1 MQGTSIDEKVN
12 VFISSN
18 CGDKYTIVRE
28 ALRYMLLETGM
39 CQVYMFEEVDAR
51 SSDVVSSYMRSL
63 ERSDIVVFLIDN
75 KDDIGPGTMKEVM
88 RARELKKKSI
98 FLFCNE
104 FEKEPTELQKE
115 IIRMSNGE
123 KFKEVSQFA
132 KLPEI
137 AYESVINDIIDTYL
151 SYCQTKV
158 DVTDTI
164 ADNENVV
171 ENVVGDISAILNK
184 EAFKG
189 FNYSKWVLN
198 CEISRLQ
205 PYNKKIDTFDWL
217 CSDFLC
223 VIMGNKCIEDIDFDA
238 IKKFIKDIHHSG
250 NLRKAIDLRLDAME
264 LYWNGDV
271 KQAISFL
278 EQALV
283 IARETKKIPHWFVN
297 DIAIDLRNITVIYNT
312 ENNIFDWN
320 PRGQD
325 VINESEEPLFYP
337 VVDRFS
343 SNYYENLVKHV
354 LETAMESPYTVHIGG
369 REQEINQ
376 IVDIYISALLY
387 GSITHTLLVREKMVS
402 LLQEIG
408 LKEKDHRVWVATI
421 KLFLLIGKEKNLAN
435 FVDSYGIY
443 TDYISAEDV
452 GEWIEC
458 VSRVSIR
465 YRRFNSSNLLLST
478 FGAYF
483 NNRQFERFYGELK
496 TWFNAWLDEQYA
508 ADMVAKGYIRVL
520 EKNSYR
526 IYQTDI
532 LEMVY
537 LIFDKRLKRWYD
549 DAFKL
554 LKNISFENVQK
565 SEIEQYVIW
574 LSHCADDVKIVE
586 NCREFPLAIQNIRL
600 RREEAVVLDEL
611 VQEKFEEFYVNEYSL
626 NVYEHNSEE
635 IKSHLDR
642 YISDI
647 EERNAS
653 QGENGRYSGY
663 AVNPY
668 KTIWNIAKNK
678 KFKMN
683 VKEVEKILKVSMETL
698 RLEKQTI
705 DSKFDAWLLVT
716 TFCMKY
722 SKESCVRKIC
732 EEIKEKEGRFA
743 EGEKIFF
750 LSEYNDSCLYVAYQ
764 LWRVFTNQSNEMDV
778 IAIFALM
785 AQYDIAETITV
796 LDMLHCLFKVAGIIG
811 IEVKHSKYILQALLE
826 YTRSEN
832 SDVRFYAYISLI
844 RIMGMNEECTPLILN
859 RLSEAMD
866 GEVYNNKVAI
876 LSRLLNRKDKQTQY
890 IISKGKADNHYLV
903 RNIANRC

>member
-402 LLQEIG
+402 LLQEIP
-408 LKEKDHRVWVATI
+408 KM
-421 KLFLLIGKEKNLAN
+421 KN
-435 FVDSYGIY
+435 
-443 TDYISAEDV
+443 
-452 GEWIEC
+452 
-458 VSRVSIR
+458 
-465 YRRFNSSNLLLST
+465 
-478 FGAYF
+478 
-483 NNRQFERFYGELK
+483 
-496 TWFNAWLDEQYA
+496 
-508 ADMVAKGYIRVL
+508 
-520 EKNSYR
+520 
-526 IYQTDI
+526 
-532 LEMVY
+532 
-537 LIFDKRLKRWYD
+537 
-549 DAFKL
+549 
-554 LKNISFENVQK
+554 
-565 SEIEQYVIW
+565 
-574 LSHCADDVKIVE
+574 
-586 NCREFPLAIQNIRL
+586 
-600 RREEAVVLDEL
+600 
-611 VQEKFEEFYVNEYSL
+611 
-626 NVYEHNSEE
+626 
-635 IKSHLDR
+635 
-642 YISDI
+642 
-647 EERNAS
+647 
-653 QGENGRYSGY
+653 
-663 AVNPY
+663 
-668 KTIWNIAKNK
+668 
-678 KFKMN
+678 
-683 VKEVEKILKVSMETL
+683 
-698 RLEKQTI
+698 
-705 DSKFDAWLLVT
+705 
-716 TFCMKY
+716 
-722 SKESCVRKIC
+722 
-732 EEIKEKEGRFA
+732 
-743 EGEKIFF
+743 
-750 LSEYNDSCLYVAYQ
+750 
-764 LWRVFTNQSNEMDV
+764 
-778 IAIFALM
+778 
-785 AQYDIAETITV
+785 
-796 LDMLHCLFKVAGIIG
+796 
-811 IEVKHSKYILQALLE
+811 
-826 YTRSEN
+826 
-832 SDVRFYAYISLI
+832 
-844 RIMGMNEECTPLILN
+844 
-859 RLSEAMD
+859 
-866 GEVYNNKVAI
+866 
-876 LSRLLNRKDKQTQY
+876 
-890 IISKGKADNHYLV
+890 
-903 RNIANRC
+903 